1 MKDILPVAISVHFLP
16 RLSVIS
22 APYNDSFS
30 ATGLQCL
37 QCSPES
43 PAQCDPDNNQETYP
57 KNNCDQAKDACI
69 WSWTGN
75 LLSNHDHFDV
85 LHRRKTLFAA
95 SGVQTRTCGL
105 MSQEDNCDANA
116 AAGTCACNSENN
128 CNGKSMPRCS
138 TIRANRGLLRS

>member
-75 LLSNHDHFDV
+75 LMSNPTISMYYIVARPF
-85 LHRRKTLFAA
+85 LQLPEFKREPAA
-95 SGVQTRTCGL
+95 R
-105 MSQEDNCDANA
+105 
-116 AAGTCACNSENN
+116 
-128 CNGKSMPRCS
+128 
-138 TIRANRGLLRS
+138 